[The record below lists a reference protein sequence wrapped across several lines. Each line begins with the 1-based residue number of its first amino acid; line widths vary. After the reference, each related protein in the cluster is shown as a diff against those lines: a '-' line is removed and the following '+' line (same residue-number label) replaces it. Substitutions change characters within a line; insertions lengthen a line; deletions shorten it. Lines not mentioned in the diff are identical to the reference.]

1 MTATLRAPARARTN
15 QSGTRPAQRRVTPK
29 ASPQLR
35 VVDEKA
41 RRRHHARSVIIRA
54 FLVIAGFVILG
65 AFIFQSFVSQGQ
77 IRLRT
82 LTVDTQAAQAEYQS
96 ERLAYAEASA
106 PSKIASKAASLGLI
120 RGPVPRFI
128 SVDGVVP
135 SSSSGAF
142 KSRSSTLGE
151 DWERVKPH
159 LEARP

>member
-1 MTATLRAPARARTN
+1 MTATLRAPARTRVN
-15 QSGTRPAQRRVTPK
+15 QSGARPAQRRVAPN

-35 VVDEKA
+35 VVDEQA
-41 RRRHHARSVIIRA
+41 RLRTQARSVLIRVSLLIA
-54 FLVIAGFVILG
+54 GLVILA

-82 LTVDTQAAQAEYQS
+82 LTVETQAAQSAYQS

-135 SSSSGAF
+135 SSNSGAF

>member
-1 MTATLRAPARARTN
+1 MTATLRAPARTRTN
-15 QSGTRPAQRRVTPK
+15 QPGARTVQRRVAPK
-29 ASPQLR
+29 AAPQLR
-35 VVDEKA
+35 VVDEQA
-41 RRRHHARSVIIRA
+41 RRRNHARSAIIRGLA
-54 FLVIAGFVILG
+54 LIAGLVILA

-82 LTVDTQAAQAEYQS
+82 LTVETQAAQAEYQS

-128 SVDGVVP
+128 SVDGIDS

-142 KSRSSTLGE
+142 KSRSSNVGE

>member
-1 MTATLRAPARARTN
+1 MTATLRAPARTRAN
-15 QSGTRPAQRRVTPK
+15 QPSARPAQRRVAPK
-29 ASPQLR
+29 AKPALR
-35 VVDEKA
+35 VVDEQA
-41 RRRHHARSVIIRA
+41 RRRQQARSLLLRGGGLIA
-54 FLVIAGFVILG
+54 GLVILAAL
-65 AFIFQSFVSQGQ
+65 IFQSFLSQGQ

-128 SVDGVVP
+128 SVDGVA
-135 SSSSGAF
+135 SSSNSGAF
-142 KSRSSTLGE
+142 KSRSSNVGG

>member
-1 MTATLRAPARARTN
+1 MTATLRAPARTRTN
-15 QSGTRPAQRRVTPK
+15 QSGARPVQRRVTPK

-35 VVDEKA
+35 VVDEQA
-41 RRRHHARSVIIRA
+41 RLRHHARSLLIRGFA
-54 FLVIAGFVILG
+54 VIAGFVMLG

-82 LTVDTQAAQAEYQS
+82 LTVDTQAAQAAYQS
-96 ERLAYAEASA
+96 ERLAYVEASA
-106 PSKIASKAASLGLI
+106 PLKIASKAAALGLI
-120 RGPVPRFI
+120 TGPVPRFI
-128 SVDGVVP
+128 SVEGVVP